1 MILDR
6 IHTAIPLPWRVKRIY
21 EDGDWGHEVVS
32 DEGKSL
38 NRYFVDRQDSA
49 LQCAVS
55 AIAPYAVDYVLR
67 AASKGGVEA
76 VQIKHWFEEI
86 LAETEGKRT
95 PEEIERSARER
106 RAA

>member
-6 IHTAIPLPWRVKRIY
+6 IHNAIPLPWRAKRIY

-32 DEGKSL
+32 AEGKSL
-38 NRYFVDRQDSA
+38 NRYLVDRQDGA

-67 AASKGGVEA
+67 AALKGGVEA
-76 VQIKHWFEEI
+76 LQIKHRFEEI
-86 LAETEGKRT
+86 LAELEGKRT
-95 PEEIERSARER
+95 PEEIERSARDR
-106 RAA
+106 RTA